1 MGVSQVVRQLD
12 PNLDALKRRKE
23 AAAEARSEM
32 LRLAQLQRNR
42 LATSFHD
49 LLGDGGPSEETADEM
64 IQAIREWRNTPSNRG
79 LD

>member
-1 MGVSQVVRQLD
+1 MVRQLD

-32 LRLAQLQRNR
+32 LRLAQLQRNG

-49 LLGDGGPSEETADEM
+49 LLGDGGPLEETADEM
-64 IQAIREWRNTPSNRG
+64 IQTIREWRNTPSNRG